1 MRTDKSYRGTRSQAA
16 GGPMHFITFHR
27 AKETEAKCSPTETV
41 TYTVALKGHQ
51 LTVCIN
57 EDGCFRTLGKR

>member
-1 MRTDKSYRGTRSQAA
+1 
-16 GGPMHFITFHR
+16 MHFITSHR